1 MGKWNIVNGEIKL
14 ISTTCVDD
22 EYPVSQMTIVP
33 NREGGISSILTASV
47 EGVLKTWYDTGTGPL
62 IPFEGDASNPT
73 KTVGI
78 FSKPN
83 NKVQAH
89 DLPITGIC
97 VAHGIDVDAVTVSA
111 DHKISRVKIYGPSI
125 IEPKKGGTWDG
136 WILWLLVILG
146 AVYFKVVVDTFCK
159 GEGRDFECVKF
170 FVGDVVKG
178 RISVGAPFTKL
189 LKSV

>member
-111 DHKISRVKIYGPSI
+111 DHKISRVKILI
-125 IEPKKGGTWDG
+125 
-136 WILWLLVILG
+136 
-146 AVYFKVVVDTFCK
+146 YF
-159 GEGRDFECVKF
+159 
-170 FVGDVVKG
+170 
-178 RISVGAPFTKL
+178 
-189 LKSV
+189 